1 MHFFFFNLCHTTKPG
16 GFSLKSMLG
25 KNPLPKMMPRNSIAT
40 VFMYLRCCELWLA
53 AFPKNNWCIHTPWE
67 IYIPLHLGLYTIW
80 FKWHR
85 HWRKWTVKRTV
96 FENKHKAKWFDIL
109 FHLKCKWWT
118 FRAWFTTF
126 LKAQMFFFLFGPL
139 TQLPQIRRILCSIKK
154 SPVVGWL
161 LFVPILR
168 NGPGSPQI
176 SFPASLFV
184 FPSGVLTWN
193 VAVLWILGWRLLE
206 REEGVQGDAECE
218 QPVAQGLI
226 FAASCPGLTPFH
238 AFNPG
243 WITAPITRAVWESLN
258 SLIPAVTDP
267 GQHPAILMLLSGCP
281 S

>member
-1 MHFFFFNLCHTTKPG
+1 MPTAEICSLKLKDLVLHAFFFFNLCHTTKPG

-85 HWRKWTVKRTV
+85 HWRKWTEKRTV

-126 LKAQMFFFLFGPL
+126 LKAQMFFFFLAPSL
-139 TQLPQIRRILCSIKK
+139 SCHK
-154 SPVVGWL
+154 SGE
-161 LFVPILR
+161 F
-168 NGPGSPQI
+168 
-176 SFPASLFV
+176 
-184 FPSGVLTWN
+184 
-193 VAVLWILGWRLLE
+193 
-206 REEGVQGDAECE
+206 
-218 QPVAQGLI
+218 
-226 FAASCPGLTPFH
+226 FAAWR
-238 AFNPG
+238 NPPWWVG
-243 WITAPITRAVWESLN
+243 SFLF
-258 SLIPAVTDP
+258 
-267 GQHPAILMLLSGCP
+267 LS
-281 S
+281 